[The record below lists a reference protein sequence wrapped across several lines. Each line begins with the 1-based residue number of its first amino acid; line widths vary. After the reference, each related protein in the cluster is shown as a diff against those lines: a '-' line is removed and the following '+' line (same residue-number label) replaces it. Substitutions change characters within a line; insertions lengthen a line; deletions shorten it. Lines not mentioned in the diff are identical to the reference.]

1 MGNESK
7 KNNKKIVIP
16 ILVIGVI
23 LVLAGLGFNYLT
35 SSKYVAKEA
44 IKGLSN
50 NMIKLLDSQKNI
62 TGLEENFTTTSNI
75 KVNLQSDYFSSLATV
90 SPTYQAISNLLKNI
104 SQIETQITY
113 VQDKKN
119 KRMFVSYD
127 SKMASQ
133 PFINGKYLI
142 ENSTEYYYIDGL
154 TQSYINNGNNNYFES
169 LTSTTT
175 DIDNIKYIIEKI
187 NESLQNNLKKDYI
200 SESYEKDYKKV
211 TITLTKD
218 SYMEL
223 SNNILKDLKNDSK
236 AKQIITGYNQDF
248 EQLKLTKKDV
258 ENQSTIRI
266 HICIDKLLGK
276 IKQYIIESND
286 VSLLLYKESEKSIIE
301 HRENDKLKTRIEIIN
316 KNEKT
321 EITLKNE
328 EEKTIGKITI
338 SKTDT
343 NYDVVANLVDEQM
356 TLDIGF
362 NSQITNLKK
371 GKSYNSSQTVNINI
385 SSNNIVLLNG
395 TIDVSSTTTNDTTI
409 NEDLSSSVLASSLDA
424 TQSEILSQKLLTTIT
439 QLTS

>member
-133 PFINGKYLI
+133 PFV
-142 ENSTEYYYIDGL
+142 
-154 TQSYINNGNNNYFES
+154 
-169 LTSTTT
+169 
-175 DIDNIKYIIEKI
+175 
-187 NESLQNNLKKDYI
+187 NL
-200 SESYEKDYKKV
+200 
-211 TITLTKD
+211 
-218 SYMEL
+218 
-223 SNNILKDLKNDSK
+223 
-236 AKQIITGYNQDF
+236 
-248 EQLKLTKKDV
+248 
-258 ENQSTIRI
+258 
-266 HICIDKLLGK
+266 LLGPEVLYLK
-276 IKQYIIESND
+276 FETFFQKTFYHKGQQLDYHNTPPRS
-286 VSLLLYKESEKSIIE
+286 VHQLL
-301 HRENDKLKTRIEIIN
+301 
-316 KNEKT
+316 
-321 EITLKNE
+321 
-328 EEKTIGKITI
+328 
-338 SKTDT
+338 
-343 NYDVVANLVDEQM
+343 
-356 TLDIGF
+356 
-362 NSQITNLKK
+362 
-371 GKSYNSSQTVNINI
+371 
-385 SSNNIVLLNG
+385 
-395 TIDVSSTTTNDTTI
+395 
-409 NEDLSSSVLASSLDA
+409 
-424 TQSEILSQKLLTTIT
+424 
-439 QLTS
+439 

>member
-50 NMIKLLDSQKNI
+50 NIIKLIDEQNNT

-75 KVNLQSDYFSSLATV
+75 KVNLQSDYFSSLAAMD
-90 SPTYQAISNLLKNI
+90 PNYQAISNLLKNI
-104 SQIETQITY
+104 SQTETQMTY
-113 VQDKKN
+113 VQDKDN
-119 KRMFVSYD
+119 KRMFINYD
-127 SKMASQ
+127 SKIAAQ
-133 PFINGKYLI
+133 PLMNVKYLI
-142 ENSTEYYYIDGL
+142 ENSTEYYYMDGV
-154 TQSYINNGNNNYFES
+154 TQNYINNGNNNYFES

-175 DIDNIKYIIEKI
+175 TKDNIKYIIEKI
-187 NESLQNNLKKDYI
+187 SESLQKNIKEDYL
-200 SESYEKDYKKV
+200 SESYENDYKKV
-211 TITLTKD
+211 TITLTKE

-223 SNNILKDLKNDSK
+223 VNNILKDLKNDSK
-236 AKQIITGYNQDF
+236 AKQIMTGYNQDF

-258 ENQSTIRI
+258 ENMNTIRI

-276 IKQYIIESND
+276 TKRYILESND
-286 VSLLLYKESEKSIIE
+286 DEILVYKENEQLIIE
-301 HRENDKLKTRIEIIN
+301 YRTKDELITKIEIIN

-321 EITLKNE
+321 ELTLKDGKEN
-328 EEKTIGKITI
+328 TIGTITI
-338 SKTDT
+338 SKTNT
-343 NYDVVANLVDEQM
+343 NYDIVANVTSEQIN
-356 TLDIGF
+356 LDIGY

-371 GKSYNSSQTVNINI
+371 GKSYDSSQTIKINI
-385 SSNNIVLLNG
+385 SSNNMVLLNG
-395 TIDVSSTTTNDTTI
+395 TIEVVSTTTDDTTI
-409 NEDLSSSVLASSLDA
+409 NEDLSSSVLASSIGT
-424 TQSEILSQKLLTTIT
+424 TQSELMNQKLATAIV